1 MSQDQI
7 SANIALSYNHM
18 NDSSD
23 RIPVLTLKLKSQ
35 GSIHLGVDKTSEDHV
50 YRIVTTYSN
59 SSILICDT
67 NSLALGTA
75 SISLTFPKEVQL
87 KMSNILQLVN
97 TFNDYRDSSIIF
109 VKGIRDK
116 SDIQKILVYQ

>member
-1 MSQDQI
+1 MD
-7 SANIALSYNHM
+7 
-18 NDSSD
+18 DSSNK
-23 RIPVLTLKLKSQ
+23 ISVLTFKLKLQ
-35 GSIHLGVDKTSEDHV
+35 GNIHLGVDKTSEDHV

-75 SISLTFPKEVQL
+75 SISLTFPKEVGL

-97 TFNDYRDSSIIF
+97 TFNDFRDSSIIF

-116 SDIQKILVYQ
+116 SNIQKILVYQ